1 VEKAKFMA
9 GLLLLVAGVAD
20 LFSPMVSDA
29 GTSNAGTRETAVREK
44 VRAILERANHPNT
57 PQAEAETA
65 LALAYRL
72 MQKHEIDESEVV
84 GDEPRDVVS
93 KTVSIIGPYRVRR
106 STLFHII
113 ATHTGCATYRDMET
127 GSTKEVT
134 MVAFGLT
141 SDLFALETLYAT
153 AEMLALRSMP
163 SGDRTFRTA
172 WWHGFCAGVDKK
184 LTKETASIIV
194 ETPGAGLVLLEKK
207 ERATFTM
214 RSVTPG
220 LSAGRGSYV
229 ADRDAYSAGRE
240 AGSRFSTGS
249 HAMGGQQRA
258 LGPGRRP

>member
-1 VEKAKFMA
+1 MP
-9 GLLLLVAGVAD
+9 AD
-20 LFSPMVSDA
+20 LLSRMVSDS
-29 GTSNAGTRETAVREK
+29 GIREK

-72 MQKHEIDESEVV
+72 MQKHGIDESELARNESRAVI
-84 GDEPRDVVS
+84 S
-93 KTVSIIGPYRVRR
+93 KTIRIAGPYRVRR

-141 SDLFALETLYAT
+141 GDLFALETLYAA

-163 SGDRTFRTA
+163 TGDRTFRTA
-172 WWHGFCAGVDKK
+172 WWHGFCAGVDKT
-184 LTKETASIIV
+184 LQAESTSIIV

-214 RSVTPG
+214 RATTPG
-220 LSAGRGSYV
+220 LSAGRTSYV
-229 ADRDAYSAGRE
+229 ADRDAYSAGRQ

-258 LGPGRRP
+258 LGPGRRQ